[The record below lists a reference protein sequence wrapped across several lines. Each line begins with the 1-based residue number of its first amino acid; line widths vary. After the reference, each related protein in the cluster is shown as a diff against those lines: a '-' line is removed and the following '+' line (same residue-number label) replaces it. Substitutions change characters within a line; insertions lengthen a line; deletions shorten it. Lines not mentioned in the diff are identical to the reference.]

1 MTCSYEMKTCR
12 DIVLYMAPIS
22 TINTLKVPK
31 KLTDERKKRS
41 IFHNVSFRIKPS
53 KDESNYYTIYKPQK
67 IRTDPA
73 GESISDPHYLNRKFK
88 DILHEWVYERIQH
101 ESGAFDMVQQ
111 IVRGLVGND
120 DRASNGANGGNNEG
134 GRGSGDYNLVFKI
147 WVFWKQD
154 LN

>member
-22 TINTLKVPK
+22 TINSAQMVHQNFNIFSQLQNDVEALKVPK

-101 ESGAFDMVQQ
+101 ESGAFDMVNT
-111 IVRGLVGND
+111 IFL
-120 DRASNGANGGNNEG
+120 
-134 GRGSGDYNLVFKI
+134 
-147 WVFWKQD
+147 
-154 LN
+154 